1 MVKNIAL
8 DKEKS
13 YSSSFNNED
22 SIFDNNQSEFNLKN
36 TLELFARRKKIFTIL
51 VLTFFTVSCV
61 NLLYRRLTRPIY
73 RGSFVIMISDP
84 FISERTTADGG
95 YSLESLALNQNKSD
109 IPTLISYLKSPKLL
123 KNITQKYDLPSS
135 SLLGRVKISI
145 NRIDGARGKQATN
158 TLLVTMEGDNKKV
171 MEDVINKLSY
181 EYVIAAATARKKQI
195 SQGIKFL
202 SEEQLILLERVRDT
216 QKKLVEFRLRNQTLD
231 PITEGAALRDT
242 INLIEAKEIT
252 LKSENIRLD
261 FIKENLDNGILHTRG
276 IDSRLI
282 ESDSNFLGV
291 FSSDQLLLDEMLSVK
306 VALAKAQSKYKDS
319 SIVVKNLKEKLS
331 QLEPLLLE
339 KQKAAVK
346 AAITVNNGLMKS
358 LKNKLLESKK
368 TFAPMP
374 KIVTEYSVIVKALES
389 LETNLLALSQTK
401 DKLQLELSQEI
412 LPWQI
417 ISDPSIEA
425 TPIKPDIKR
434 NLIYISFFT
443 FFFSTLIIYLI
454 DRLDYVFHNTSEV
467 ENFID
472 LPILGFVPFFK
483 FKPKEL
489 LASDEEGKEVSEN
502 SVFKDENFFIFEET
516 FRNIYTS
523 IKFSNIDKKINT
535 VALSSSVPGEGK
547 SLCTVF
553 LAINV
558 SEISKKV
565 LIIDSDLRRPNLHK
579 NLNVDNISGLSN
591 FLVNNESKWEDF
603 VTQHEKYK
611 NLSYMTAGKVPPNS
625 VRLLE
630 SERMKSLIEDLKD
643 SNKFD
648 LIIFD
653 CPPILGLAD
662 SLIISNLV
670 DGIIINLSLNKVD
683 RNLVVETIKK
693 VKSLDPP
700 VLGLI
705 INSINPSK
713 KESFENKYFTKYMPL
728 ETTDRYGIKNNNN
741 EENSLDKKI
750 TKSNFKKKLN
760 EILIKFK
767 DWINE

>member
-36 TLELFARRKKIFTIL
+36 TLELFARRKKIFTFL

-483 FKPKEL
+483 FKPQEL

>member
-36 TLELFARRKKIFTIL
+36 TLELFARRKKIFTFL